1 MCFRILGIPGIVG
14 TPLRV
19 SNSAKY
25 VPSMRSDDG
34 IGAHSDPADDAIGCV
49 STVVDTAAASSRIGG
64 RPALRGRRE
73 TPARYPIHER
83 RTSVAGHPPMIRFT
97 PDSMRTRN
105 LRFRRPMNGGR
116 SDNDGNDFRR
126 GNPSV
131 ALHLPTDTCQTDPG
145 LALVAEAWARLPE
158 AVRAGI
164 VALVKATPLK

>member
-1 MCFRILGIPGIVG
+1 
-14 TPLRV
+14 
-19 SNSAKY
+19 
-25 VPSMRSDDG
+25 
-34 IGAHSDPADDAIGCV
+34 
-49 STVVDTAAASSRIGG
+49 
-64 RPALRGRRE
+64 
-73 TPARYPIHER
+73 
-83 RTSVAGHPPMIRFT
+83 MIRFT
-97 PDSMRTRN
+97 PDSIRTRN